1 MFMATLFSVF
11 VSCKKQRKGHEVE
24 LMAII
29 QLDEAQ
35 SFTKT
40 CMVNGTWVREHVTR
54 SSSGGLSPSP

>member
-29 QLDEAQ
+29 QQHEAQ
-35 SFTKT
+35 HDRIEANQ
-40 CMVNGTWVREHVTR
+40 VAVLV
-54 SSSGGLSPSP
+54 

>member
-35 SFTKT
+35 SFTQNMYGKR
-40 CMVNGTWVREHVTR
+40 N
-54 SSSGGLSPSP
+54 LAP

>member
-29 QLDEAQ
+29 QLGEAQ
-35 SFTKT
+35 SFTQNMYSSKDNKLNIHT
-40 CMVNGTWVREHVTR
+40 DVT
-54 SSSGGLSPSP
+54 ST